1 MRRRAGEHQQNGRSG
16 DKEVAGGSDS
26 ERRIDAE
33 GNTGD
38 QGNTRGENARSAVAR
53 SRVTKGAELLP
64 GIDCR
69 SPGVAGIATSSVR
82 SSSTEVVGDY
92 CSESRRQLIRRFAAA
107 ACFAEQLEA
116 RLVNGEQIDIQQHAT
131 LSSTLVAMSDAW
143 NVPDAGDLARVG
155 RLALVVEFLIQ
166 REGRKFETDRELPL
180 NYSAFPVSRAISPS
194 KILRIYRILSEAR

>member
-1 MRRRAGEHQQNGRSG
+1 MLKAMLVTTATLAARTPAPPLPDRASQKVLNCFQ
-16 DKEVAGGSDS
+16 
-26 ERRIDAE
+26 
-33 GNTGD
+33 
-38 QGNTRGENARSAVAR
+38 
-53 SRVTKGAELLP
+53 ELTVVHRWL
-64 GIDCR
+64 D
-69 SPGVAGIATSSVR
+69 GIATSSVR

>member
-1 MRRRAGEHQQNGRSG
+1 MRRGAGEHQQNGWSG
-16 DKEVAGGSDS
+16 DPEIAGSSDP

-33 GNTGD
+33 GNASD
-38 QGNTRGENARSAVAR
+38 HGNTRGENARTAVAR
-53 SRVTKGAELLP
+53 SRVTNGAELLP

-69 SPGVAGIATSSVR
+69 SPVARRYRDLVSAILVDRGG
-82 SSSTEVVGDY
+82 GDY

-143 NVPDAGDLARVG
+143 NAPDAGDLARVG

-180 NYSAFPVSRAISPS
+180 NYSALPVSRAISPS